1 MGVWNQEIFQCWF
14 IGRGLVVDQPQED
27 PHHQGDV
34 HWSVPWVSRGWNSAQ
49 LRLWGVFYPFYI
61 IFEPLCLQKSPTSSF
76 CVDKTVLGEL
86 LVSWVQTFPGCFV
99 GHHFHLGFLLQIMK
113 EEMEIMRKIRPW
125 AVPSVPLTLLW

>member
-1 MGVWNQEIFQCWF
+1 MSP
-14 IGRGLVVDQPQED
+14 RR
-27 PHHQGDV
+27 
-34 HWSVPWVSRGWNSAQ
+34 VPIIRVMCT
-49 LRLWGVFYPFYI
+49 GVFPGYPGAGIQHSSGWGGVLSFYI
-61 IFEPLCLQKSPTSSF
+61 IFEPFCLQKSPTSSF

-99 GHHFHLGFLLQIMK
+99 GHHFHLGFLLRIMK